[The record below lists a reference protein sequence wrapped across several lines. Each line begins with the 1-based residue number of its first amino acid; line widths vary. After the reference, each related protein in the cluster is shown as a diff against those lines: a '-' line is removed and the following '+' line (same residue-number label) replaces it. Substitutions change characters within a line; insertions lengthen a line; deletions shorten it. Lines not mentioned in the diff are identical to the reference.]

1 VETYKRMRQTAA
13 DNGIILA
20 EMLEQAINL
29 YDDERAKK

>member
-1 VETYKRMRQTAA
+1 MRQTAA

-20 EMLEQAINL
+20 EMLEQAIDL